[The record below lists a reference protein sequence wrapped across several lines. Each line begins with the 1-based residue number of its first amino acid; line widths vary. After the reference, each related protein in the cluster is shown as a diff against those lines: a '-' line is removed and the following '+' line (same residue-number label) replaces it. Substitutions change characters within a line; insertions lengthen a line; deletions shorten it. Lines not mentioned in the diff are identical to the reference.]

1 LAAGYPL
8 HALGFRLQAI
18 RCRLLAA
25 GCPLL
30 AIGWLNEWLLGV
42 VQKPDN
48 LKSNKRSTT
57 TNVVHNRL
65 LQNHCNKKSRQSQFL
80 RLPAFF
86 IAWQMMRS
94 LGCCC

>member
-1 LAAGYPL
+1 MLWASGYRLSAAG
-8 HALGFRLQAI
+8 FWLQAV
-18 RCRLLAA
+18 RFWLQ
-25 GCPLL
+25 
-30 AIGWLNEWLLGV
+30 GWLNEWLLGV

-57 TNVVHNRL
+57 TNLVHNRL
-65 LQNHCNKKSRQSQFL
+65 MQNHYNKKSRQSQFL